1 VNVTELAPELRGM
14 LLQEYVV
21 PLMEHGP
28 LYPDIVFC
36 VHVTL
41 KYGLVPP
48 LSDPRIGLLA
58 STVEQHV

>member
-1 VNVTELAPELRGM
+1 M